1 MNEVLEQLNQAVG
14 IKGSMVITRDGMSVA
29 SRMGEE
35 IPQEMAAAM
44 GASLL
49 LRLRHALKVL
59 SFKDPIRVLLR
70 SSLGKII
77 VAEAGAA
84 FLLVV
89 ADHRIKLA
97 ENIHVSSEIDPS
109 LERQANLS
117 YPIGI
122 VDVLGVSN
130 VADTGACKIDVR
142 TKYAIIYDKIGG

>member
-35 IPQEMAAAM
+35 TPQEMAAAM

-77 VAEAGAA
+77 IAEAGAA

-89 ADHRIKLA
+89 ADHRIKLDVTLIDI
-97 ENIHVSSEIDPS
+97 NIAAGKIR
-109 LERQANLS
+109 ERF
-117 YPIGI
+117 GH
-122 VDVLGVSN
+122 G
-130 VADTGACKIDVR
+130 
-142 TKYAIIYDKIGG
+142 